1 MARLSPFDIASLDTG
16 GEKPAIAYI
25 SQSIGAFR
33 LTGETGRAIFVWY
46 HEDGRLDVHAHDLVW
61 KGSGQLGGAEVVAYA
76 PAGAD
81 DGDHGHELFLF
92 TREPRSP
99 HEGHRVFYVAHG
111 HLHLWA
117 TDVRCLPV
125 HAD

>member
-1 MARLSPFDIASLDTG
+1 MARLTAFDPASLNTG
-16 GEKPAIAYI
+16 ADAPTIAYI

-33 LTGETGRAIFVWY
+33 LTGATGQAIFVWY
-46 HEDGRLDVHAHDLVW
+46 HEDGRLDVHAHDLAF
-61 KGSGQLGGAEVVAYA
+61 KGSGKLGDTEVVAYA
-76 PAGAD
+76 PVGAD
-81 DGDHGHELFLF
+81 GDEHAHDLFLF
-92 TREPRSP
+92 TREPQSP

-125 HAD
+125 HAG